1 MLWDLQFMLQFI
13 GIPYMYQESK
23 NNIFFF
29 SLLTLIC
36 LFSYHLH
43 TCWSHLKH
51 NPKTP
56 FQWFIICGLKVRCS
70 HFKKLA
76 FPSGSKTS
84 QAKVKFICD
93 MPYCILPGSTIWKAS
108 YENEKDDKFWFCS
121 RMKIVHYSALGIGL
135 YLECLKKLSCSCSLQ
150 NSHLQFNSYESYLVL
165 RCTVFPFP
173 RKIDAKLGV
182 HLVVKYFGAAL
193 SQCLFMI

>member
-1 MLWDLQFMLQFI
+1 MKDLHLEGIKSWPPPISDHSCNFWNLLSLYCFGRGDALQQSMLWELQFMLQFI

-23 NNIFFF
+23 NNIFF
-29 SLLTLIC
+29 SLLTLLC

-56 FQWFIICGLKVRCS
+56 FQWFIICGLKVHCS

-108 YENEKDDKFWFCS
+108 CENEKDDKFWFCS
-121 RMKIVHYSALGIGL
+121 GMKIVHYSALGIGL
-135 YLECLKKLSCSCSLQ
+135 YLEC
-150 NSHLQFNSYESYLVL
+150 
-165 RCTVFPFP
+165 
-173 RKIDAKLGV
+173 
-182 HLVVKYFGAAL
+182 
-193 SQCLFMI
+193 

>member
-1 MLWDLQFMLQFI
+1 MLQFI

-23 NNIFFF
+23 NNIFF
-29 SLLTLIC
+29 SLLTRVC

-56 FQWFIICGLKVRCS
+56 FHWFIICGLKVHCS

-76 FPSGSKTS
+76 FPSDSKTS

-121 RMKIVHYSALGIGL
+121 RMKIVHYSALGKRFILGVF
-135 YLECLKKLSCSCSLQ
+135 KQTFMFWTWCSLQ
-150 NSHLQFNSYESYLVL
+150 NSHLQFNSYKSSLVL

-173 RKIDAKLGV
+173 QKIDAKLRV
-182 HLVVKYFGAAL
+182 HLVAKYFAAAL

>member
-1 MLWDLQFMLQFI
+1 MVH
-13 GIPYMYQESK
+13 Y
-23 NNIFFF
+23 
-29 SLLTLIC
+29 
-36 LFSYHLH
+36 
-43 TCWSHLKH
+43 SHLK
-51 NPKTP
+51 
-56 FQWFIICGLKVRCS
+56 
-70 HFKKLA
+70 KKMA

-135 YLECLKKLSCSCSLQ
+135 YLECLKELSCSCSLQ

-165 RCTVFPFP
+165 RCTVFPLLW
-173 RKIDAKLGV
+173 KIDAKLRV
-182 HLVVKYFGAAL
+182 HPIAMYFGAAL

>member
-1 MLWDLQFMLQFI
+1 MLWELQFMLQFI

-23 NNIFFF
+23 NNIFF
-29 SLLTLIC
+29 SLLTLLC

-56 FQWFIICGLKVRCS
+56 FQWFIICGLKVHCS

-108 YENEKDDKFWFCS
+108 YEYEKDDKFWFCS
-121 RMKIVHYSALGIGL
+121 RVKIVHYSALGIGL
-135 YLECLKKLSCSCSLQ
+135 YLECLKELSYSCSLQ
-150 NSHLQFNSYESYLVL
+150 NSHLQFNSYESSLVFK

-173 RKIDAKLGV
+173 RKIDVKLGV
-182 HLVVKYFGAAL
+182 HLVVKYFDAAL